1 MFYLAHAR
9 FESQNKNDPVL
20 SYSLIYELFYS
31 LSVRLLTYLQQ
42 AFFSYSET
50 KKVAEERA
58 IIASVTFFNFQKVVK
73 INKQY
78 ESPCKLDPK

>member
-1 MFYLAHAR
+1 MLVEPKKISGQNDFLVFSYKKVIFVSRVFYLAHAR

-42 AFFSYSET
+42 AFL
-50 KKVAEERA
+50 A
-58 IIASVTFFNFQKVVK
+58 IVK
-73 INKQY
+73 LKR
-78 ESPCKLDPK
+78 SLRSGLL